1 MTIAELAAKYEQY
14 VIDMRREF
22 HENPELSHHEERT
35 VRRIREELDKLG
47 IPNITVGHNNVIGT
61 LEGGKPGKK
70 IAIRADID
78 ALPVAEAN
86 EVPYKSKVE
95 GVMHA
100 CGHDGHAA
108 MLLGTAHVLSEIRD
122 QLCGTVYLCFQV
134 AEEIGA
140 GADEIVA
147 YLGSIG
153 GVDQAIGTHLAGGD
167 PAGVINLPDG
177 PMMAGA
183 LGFEIT
189 VKGVGGHGSRPDRAV
204 DPVKPACDIVLKI
217 AMIPAQYHN
226 PFDTCV
232 VSPCQIT
239 AGNKDMQDMEFTIER
254 GKLFMLQTR
263 NGKRTAQAAMKI
275 ACDLVDEGLITEE
288 QAVLLVDPSQL
299 DAFLH
304 DQFNPAELKR
314 AKILATALPA
324 SPGAACGQVVFDAE
338 TAKEWV
344 AEGKKVILVRLETSP
359 EDIEGM
365 HISEGI
371 LTVRGGMTSH
381 AAVVARGMGICCISS
396 CGDITIREG
405 EHCFEVDG
413 LIVNEGDYIS
423 LDGSTGRV
431 YLGKISTVGAGLSG
445 DYSRLMGWADKFRKL
460 QVRANAETPADA
472 AQAYKFGAE
481 GIGLVRTEHMF
492 FDEQKIKA
500 VREMILA
507 KTQTQR
513 QKAVDKM
520 HMMQREDFIK
530 VFEAMQGQPVTIRL
544 IDPPLHEFLP
554 KEGEN
559 LEALAAELETTP
571 AALEK
576 AIVELHEVNPMMGHR
591 GCRLAVSYPE
601 IAKMQTEAIIEAAI
615 TVTEAH
621 KDWRFVPEI
630 MVPLI
635 TDLKELKYIKGII
648 VAAAEAVLKA
658 HDSDLKYMIGTMVET
673 PRAALLADEIATE
686 ADFYSFGTNDL
697 TQMTFGLSRDDAASY
712 LGSYYDKKIF
722 DFDPFATLDLRGV
735 GQLIERA
742 TELGRSVKPNLK
754 LGICGEHGGDPAS
767 VEFCHKVG
775 LNYVSC
781 SPYRVPIARLA
792 AAQAA
797 IKFPRD

>member
-239 AGNKDMQDMEFTIER
+239 AGNKNNIIPETAEMRGTIRYFKEEALDRTLELVEQISRDIAASYDATATLTYSR
-254 GKLFMLQTR
+254 GKT
-263 NGKRTAQAAMKI
+263 I
-275 ACDLVDEGLITEE
+275 PVD
-288 QAVLLVDPSQL
+288 
-299 DAFLH
+299 
-304 DQFNPAELKR
+304 N
-314 AKILATALPA
+314 
-324 SPGAACGQVVFDAE
+324 
-338 TAKEWV
+338 
-344 AEGKKVILVRLETSP
+344 
-359 EDIEGM
+359 
-365 HISEGI
+365 
-371 LTVRGGMTSH
+371 
-381 AAVVARGMGICCISS
+381 
-396 CGDITIREG
+396 
-405 EHCFEVDG
+405 
-413 LIVNEGDYIS
+413 
-423 LDGSTGRV
+423 
-431 YLGKISTVGAGLSG
+431 
-445 DYSRLMGWADKFRKL
+445 
-460 QVRANAETPADA
+460 
-472 AQAYKFGAE
+472 
-481 GIGLVRTEHMF
+481 
-492 FDEQKIKA
+492 
-500 VREMILA
+500 
-507 KTQTQR
+507 
-513 QKAVDKM
+513 
-520 HMMQREDFIK
+520 
-530 VFEAMQGQPVTIRL
+530 
-544 IDPPLHEFLP
+544 
-554 KEGEN
+554 
-559 LEALAAELETTP
+559 
-571 AALEK
+571 
-576 AIVELHEVNPMMGHR
+576 
-591 GCRLAVSYPE
+591 
-601 IAKMQTEAIIEAAI
+601 
-615 TVTEAH
+615 
-621 KDWRFVPEI
+621 
-630 MVPLI
+630 
-635 TDLKELKYIKGII
+635 
-648 VAAAEAVLKA
+648 
-658 HDSDLKYMIGTMVET
+658 
-673 PRAALLADEIATE
+673 
-686 ADFYSFGTNDL
+686 
-697 TQMTFGLSRDDAASY
+697 DAASIAAAREVVENIDG
-712 LGSYYDKKIF
+712 LTAIQAPKLMGSDNFADFVHAFPGFYCFMGAGF
-722 DFDPFATLDLRGV
+722 DGPDGSLPNHHPRFTLDEKAFR
-735 GQLIERA
+735 
-742 TELGRSVKPNLK
+742 LG
-754 LGICGEHGGDPAS
+754 
-767 VEFCHKVG
+767 VEFLTGCAV
-775 LNYVSC
+775 
-781 SPYRVPIARLA
+781 
-792 AAQAA
+792 
-797 IKFPRD
+797 KFLGE

>member
-239 AGNKDMQDMEFTIER
+239 AGNKNNIIPE
-254 GKLFMLQTR
+254 
-263 NGKRTAQAAMKI
+263 TAFIAGNIRFFKYGDGDKI
-275 ACDLVDEGLITEE
+275 
-288 QAVLLVDPSQL
+288 
-299 DAFLH
+299 F
-304 DQFNPAELKR
+304 
-314 AKILATALPA
+314 AKIKEVAENTARAYGTEAVVTSQVMSPLPVINDPACAARGREIAQQVGLTLAEPRDPTAGSDNFAEFLAAFPGFYCDTGA
-324 SPGAACGQVVFDAE
+324 FCTRPGASGNHHNPYFDLDE
-338 TAKEWV
+338 TAF
-344 AEGKKVILVRLETSP
+344 KKVVEFF
-359 EDIEGM
+359 
-365 HISEGI
+365 
-371 LTVRGGMTSH
+371 
-381 AAVVARGMGICCISS
+381 AAY
-396 CGDITIREG
+396 T
-405 EHCFEVDG
+405 
-413 LIVNEGDYIS
+413 
-423 LDGSTGRV
+423 
-431 YLGKISTVGAGLSG
+431 
-445 DYSRLMGWADKFRKL
+445 
-460 QVRANAETPADA
+460 
-472 AQAYKFGAE
+472 
-481 GIGLVRTEHMF
+481 
-492 FDEQKIKA
+492 
-500 VREMILA
+500 
-507 KTQTQR
+507 
-513 QKAVDKM
+513 
-520 HMMQREDFIK
+520 
-530 VFEAMQGQPVTIRL
+530 
-544 IDPPLHEFLP
+544 
-554 KEGEN
+554 
-559 LEALAAELETTP
+559 
-571 AALEK
+571 
-576 AIVELHEVNPMMGHR
+576 
-591 GCRLAVSYPE
+591 
-601 IAKMQTEAIIEAAI
+601 
-615 TVTEAH
+615 
-621 KDWRFVPEI
+621 
-630 MVPLI
+630 
-635 TDLKELKYIKGII
+635 
-648 VAAAEAVLKA
+648 
-658 HDSDLKYMIGTMVET
+658 
-673 PRAALLADEIATE
+673 
-686 ADFYSFGTNDL
+686 ADF
-697 TQMTFGLSRDDAASY
+697 
-712 LGSYYDKKIF
+712 
-722 DFDPFATLDLRGV
+722 
-735 GQLIERA
+735 
-742 TELGRSVKPNLK
+742 LK
-754 LGICGEHGGDPAS
+754 
-767 VEFCHKVG
+767 
-775 LNYVSC
+775 
-781 SPYRVPIARLA
+781 
-792 AAQAA
+792 
-797 IKFPRD
+797 